1 MQCLYF
7 FIIPLLCS
15 QCYLLLQVR
24 QYLLCG
30 CPVRFLPQLPQ
41 ERIGEVNGGPYAV
54 QLGTVEL
61 FPNYIVQMDFQRN
74 RAVIGTVYL
83 CVVFCRVNLFCKL
96 PVNKKVIQPPAI
108 VN

>member
-1 MQCLYF
+1 M
-7 FIIPLLCS
+7 
-15 QCYLLLQVR
+15 
-24 QYLLCG
+24 
-30 CPVRFLPQLPQ
+30 
-41 ERIGEVNGGPYAV
+41 

-108 VN
+108 VF